1 MENNKVKIRIY
12 GQEYTIV
19 GERSQDEIIKAAQ
32 YVDERMQFIGRNSN
46 LGSTTSLAVL
56 SAVNIADEIFS
67 IKEELEQL
75 RTLNAQLEADAKKY
89 VDLWDDAKK
98 NVIQYR
104 NEIEDLRKKAS
115 DDSQLREIQRRYKEL
130 ESSFFDLQMENV
142 QLKRRLD
149 KNEKLSIAR
158 GLEAAL

>member
-67 IKEELEQL
+67 IKEEIEQL

-115 DDSQLREIQRRYKEL
+115 DDSQLREIQRRYNEL

-142 QLKRRLD
+142 QLKSRLD
-149 KNEKLSIAR
+149 KTEK
-158 GLEAAL
+158 

>member
-67 IKEELEQL
+67 IRDELEQL

-89 VDLWDDAKK
+89 VDLWGDAKK

-142 QLKRRLD
+142 QLKSRLD
-149 KNEKLSIAR
+149 KTEK
-158 GLEAAL
+158 

>member
-67 IKEELEQL
+67 IRDELEQL
-75 RTLNAQLEADAKKY
+75 RTLNKQLEADAQKY
-89 VDLWDDAKK
+89 VNLWDEAKK
-98 NVIQYR
+98 SVIQYR
-104 NEIEDLRKKAS
+104 NEIEDLRQKAS
-115 DDSQLREIQRRYKEL
+115 DDSQLKEIQRRYKEL

-142 QLKRRLD
+142 QLKSRLD
-149 KNEKLSIAR
+149 KTEK
-158 GLEAAL
+158 

>member
-98 NVIQYR
+98 NVIQDR

-142 QLKRRLD
+142 QLKSRLD
-149 KNEKLSIAR
+149 KTEK
-158 GLEAAL
+158 

>member
-67 IKEELEQL
+67 IKEELEKL

-142 QLKRRLD
+142 QLKSRLD
-149 KNEKLSIAR
+149 KTEK
-158 GLEAAL
+158 

>member
-1 MENNKVKIRIY
+1 M
-12 GQEYTIV
+12 
-19 GERSQDEIIKAAQ
+19 
-32 YVDERMQFIGRNSN
+32 
-46 LGSTTSLAVL
+46 L

-142 QLKRRLD
+142 QLKSRLD
-149 KNEKLSIAR
+149 KTEK
-158 GLEAAL
+158 

>member
-67 IKEELEQL
+67 IRDELEQL

-142 QLKRRLD
+142 QLKSRLD
-149 KNEKLSIAR
+149 KTEK
-158 GLEAAL
+158 

>member
-67 IKEELEQL
+67 IKEGLEQL

-142 QLKRRLD
+142 QLKSRLD
-149 KNEKLSIAR
+149 KTEK
-158 GLEAAL
+158 

>member
-67 IKEELEQL
+67 IREELEQL

-142 QLKRRLD
+142 QLKSRLD
-149 KNEKLSIAR
+149 KTEK
-158 GLEAAL
+158 

>member
-67 IKEELEQL
+67 IKEELEHL

-142 QLKRRLD
+142 QLKSRLD
-149 KNEKLSIAR
+149 KTEK
-158 GLEAAL
+158 

>member
-56 SAVNIADEIFS
+56 SAVNIADEIIS

-142 QLKRRLD
+142 QLKSRLD
-149 KNEKLSIAR
+149 KTEK
-158 GLEAAL
+158 

>member
-19 GERSQDEIIKAAQ
+19 GERSQDEIIRAAQ
-32 YVDERMQFIGRNSN
+32 YVDERMQLIGRNSN

-142 QLKRRLD
+142 QLKSRLD
-149 KNEKLSIAR
+149 KTEK
-158 GLEAAL
+158 

>member
-19 GERSQDEIIKAAQ
+19 GERSQDEIIKVAQ

-142 QLKRRLD
+142 QLKSRLD
-149 KNEKLSIAR
+149 KTEK
-158 GLEAAL
+158 

>member
-75 RTLNAQLEADAKKY
+75 RTLNAQLEVDAKKY

-142 QLKRRLD
+142 QLKSRLD
-149 KNEKLSIAR
+149 KTEK
-158 GLEAAL
+158 

>member
-130 ESSFFDLQMENV
+130 ESNFFDLQMENV
-142 QLKRRLD
+142 QLKSRLD
-149 KNEKLSIAR
+149 KTEK
-158 GLEAAL
+158 

>member
-115 DDSQLREIQRRYKEL
+115 DDSQLREIQRRYREL

-142 QLKRRLD
+142 QLKSRLD
-149 KNEKLSIAR
+149 KTEK
-158 GLEAAL
+158 

>member
-1 MENNKVKIRIY
+1 MENYKVKIRIY

-142 QLKRRLD
+142 QLKSRLD
-149 KNEKLSIAR
+149 KTEK
-158 GLEAAL
+158 

>member
-67 IKEELEQL
+67 IKEELEHL

-130 ESSFFDLQMENV
+130 ESSFFDLQVENV
-142 QLKRRLD
+142 QLKSRLD
-149 KNEKLSIAR
+149 KTEK
-158 GLEAAL
+158 

>member
-19 GERSQDEIIKAAQ
+19 GERSQDEIIKVAQ

-46 LGSTTSLAVL
+46 LGSATSLAVL
-56 SAVNIADEIFS
+56 AAVNIADEVFVA
-67 IKEELEQL
+67 KEELERL
-75 RTLNAQLEADAKKY
+75 RTQNTQLEADAQKY

-104 NEIEDLRKKAS
+104 NEIEELRRKAS
-115 DDSQLREIQRRYKEL
+115 DDSELRELQRKYKDL

-142 QLKRRLD
+142 QLKSKIDRND
-149 KNEKLSIAR
+149 K
-158 GLEAAL
+158 

>member
-142 QLKRRLD
+142 QLKSRLD
-149 KNEKLSIAR
+149 KT
-158 GLEAAL
+158 

>member
-142 QLKRRLD
+142 QLKSRLD
-149 KNEKLSIAR
+149 KTEK
-158 GLEAAL
+158 

>member
-115 DDSQLREIQRRYKEL
+115 DDSQLREIQSRYKER
-130 ESSFFDLQMENV
+130 ESSFFDLQMVNV
-142 QLKRRLD
+142 QLKSRLD
-149 KNEKLSIAR
+149 KTEK
-158 GLEAAL
+158 

>member
-32 YVDERMQFIGRNSN
+32 SVDERMQFIGRNSN

-142 QLKRRLD
+142 QLKSRLD
-149 KNEKLSIAR
+149 KTEK
-158 GLEAAL
+158 

>member
-12 GQEYTIV
+12 GQEYTRV

-142 QLKRRLD
+142 QLKSRLD
-149 KNEKLSIAR
+149 KTEK
-158 GLEAAL
+158 

>member
-1 MENNKVKIRIY
+1 MENKKVKIRIY

-67 IKEELEQL
+67 IRDELEQL

-142 QLKRRLD
+142 QLKSRLD
-149 KNEKLSIAR
+149 KTEK
-158 GLEAAL
+158 

>member
-104 NEIEDLRKKAS
+104 NEIEDLRKKAL
-115 DDSQLREIQRRYKEL
+115 DDSQLREIQGRYKEL

-142 QLKRRLD
+142 QLKSRLD
-149 KNEKLSIAR
+149 KTEK
-158 GLEAAL
+158 

>member
-104 NEIEDLRKKAS
+104 NEIEDLRKKTS

-130 ESSFFDLQMENV
+130 ESNFFDLQMENV
-142 QLKRRLD
+142 QLKSRLD
-149 KNEKLSIAR
+149 KTEK
-158 GLEAAL
+158 

>member
-46 LGSTTSLAVL
+46 LGSTTSLAAL

-142 QLKRRLD
+142 QLKSRLD
-149 KNEKLSIAR
+149 KTEK
-158 GLEAAL
+158 

>member
-1 MENNKVKIRIY
+1 MENNKVKIRIS

-142 QLKRRLD
+142 QLKSRLD
-149 KNEKLSIAR
+149 KTEK
-158 GLEAAL
+158 

>member
-115 DDSQLREIQRRYKEL
+115 DDPQLREIQRRYKEL

-142 QLKRRLD
+142 QLKSRLD
-149 KNEKLSIAR
+149 KTEK
-158 GLEAAL
+158 

>member
-75 RTLNAQLEADAKKY
+75 RTLNAQLEADAKK
-89 VDLWDDAKK
+89 

-142 QLKRRLD
+142 QLKSRLD
-149 KNEKLSIAR
+149 KTEK
-158 GLEAAL
+158 